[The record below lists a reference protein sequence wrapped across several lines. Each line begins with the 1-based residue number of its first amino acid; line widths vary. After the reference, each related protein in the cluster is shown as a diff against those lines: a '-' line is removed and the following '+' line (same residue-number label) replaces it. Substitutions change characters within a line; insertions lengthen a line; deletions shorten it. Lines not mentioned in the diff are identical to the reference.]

1 MEMKNTFCAKSWM
14 IELLYQT
21 YFIQRCMWSFINRQQ
36 VCHLKRKNEVSPT
49 LPHSGKITH
58 LIVHTFPLLE
68 VPEITQ
74 CH

>member
-1 MEMKNTFCAKSWM
+1 MV
-14 IELLYQT
+14 IHQQT
-21 YFIQRCMWSFINRQQ
+21 TGLPF
-36 VCHLKRKNEVSPT
+36 KRKNEVSPT